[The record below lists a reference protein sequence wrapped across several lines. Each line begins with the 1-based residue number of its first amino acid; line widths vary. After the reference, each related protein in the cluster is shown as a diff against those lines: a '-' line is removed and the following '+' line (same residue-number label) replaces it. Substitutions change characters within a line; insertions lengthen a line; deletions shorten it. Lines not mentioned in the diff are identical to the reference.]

1 MGYSSVILLGDV
13 AVGGRGG
20 VRGDGYGVWSSAG
33 VRGGMGRDGWMG
45 EDDGG
50 RFPLFAE
57 LRTQEPLFFSVTP
70 FSNGSRTPETLFA
83 KNQPI

>member
-1 MGYSSVILLGDV
+1 MAMAFGQVPEC
-13 AVGGRGG
+13 VGGWREMGG
-20 VRGDGYGVWSSAG
+20 WVRMME
-33 VRGGMGRDGWMG
+33 GGSPYLR
-45 EDDGG
+45 
-50 RFPLFAE
+50 E